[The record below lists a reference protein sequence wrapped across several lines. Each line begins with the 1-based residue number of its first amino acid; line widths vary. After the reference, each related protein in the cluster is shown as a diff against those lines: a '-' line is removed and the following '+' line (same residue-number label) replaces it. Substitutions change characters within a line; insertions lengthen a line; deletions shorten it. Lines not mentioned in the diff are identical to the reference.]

1 MSAATMPAD
10 AVVSVESVATNEFAV
25 CGELSFVTA
34 ARAHAAGCALLQ
46 RGTGSEMR
54 IDCAG
59 IESADSAG
67 LAVLLDW
74 LAVASRRGMP
84 LQFVALPLPLRQ
96 LAHIGGVSELLGVNA
111 AQS

>member
-1 MSAATMPAD
+1 
-10 AVVSVESVATNEFAV
+10 
-25 CGELSFVTA
+25 
-34 ARAHAAGCALLQ
+34 
-46 RGTGSEMR
+46 MR

-59 IESADSAG
+59 IEVADSAG

-74 LAVASRRGMP
+74 LAVASRRGMQ

-111 AQS
+111 AQG